1 VHVDFLNVQNQQKVV
16 WPASFSVSRAYVDQL
31 ARDNGVSSE
40 RIAAITRDLTRA
52 EGLKGTAQRD
62 ALNRLA
68 TQLDQ
73 DAKTASD
80 GTRVRA
86 LAGSVRDLAK
96 VKR

>member
-1 VHVDFLNVQNQQKVV
+1 
-16 WPASFSVSRAYVDQL
+16 
-31 ARDNGVSSE
+31 
-40 RIAAITRDLTRA
+40 
-52 EGLKGTAQRD
+52 LKGTAQRD